1 MHRTRLGAWT
11 RTTLSRMTPATR
23 FKRAL
28 SFKSILSYVLLTC
41 VAFFVVGT
49 IHWPLVGDASLMHYV
64 VFLMQHGMA
73 PYRDIVDMNMPGSYL
88 VEWAQMRVFGPGAM
102 GLRLF
107 DLSLMGV
114 AALAMVAITWPQDWF
129 AGVYAAALLL
139 LIHGRDGVDQMA
151 ERDLTMTVL
160 LLVGYAFLF
169 HALRRQTENPPRSLL
184 WAMALS
190 GACFGIAATLKPTVV
205 PLEFVL
211 LALLAWQSNKNRQPR
226 STSVAALIGSSL
238 SGFAIPFAIA
248 LFFLAREHALHAFW
262 SILTGLVPYHASI
275 GRLPIRYFLRYSIRP
290 GFSPLAVLCAGIA
303 AARKDWRNNESL
315 ALWIGFAFGLLSLVA
330 QGKGYP
336 YHRYPSEAFLLLLAG
351 LNFTA
356 ALQRPGLLRV
366 AGMLGLCFGV
376 LLLAPVS
383 TAKTLHYDWKNQ
395 EFITLL
401 QGDLNALGSANLSG
415 RVQCLDTTAG
425 CINTLYQMRLVQDTG
440 FLYDCYF
447 FAPQPSPAQAQLREQ
462 FWIAIQSKPPEVF
475 VVTNQMCVSPASGYG
490 KLDAWPQFQHYLDA
504 NYSLYAQRTATRPV
518 RWWSHPR
525 PPFGYRIY
533 MRK

>member
-1 MHRTRLGAWT
+1 MAH
-11 RTTLSRMTPATR
+11 STR

-64 VFLMQHGMA
+64 VFLMQHGRS

-88 VEWAQMRVFGPGAM
+88 VEWAQMHAFGSGAL

-114 AALAMVAITWPQDWF
+114 AAGAMVAIAWPQDWF

-169 HALRRQTENPPRSLL
+169 HALRKQTENPRGLPVRISG

-190 GACFGIAATLKPTVV
+190 GACFGMAATLKPTVA

-211 LALLAWQSNKNRQPR
+211 LALLAWQSKKNRQPR
-226 STSVAALIGSSL
+226 STPVATLIVSSL
-238 SGFAIPFAIA
+238 AGFAVPCAIA

-262 SILTGLVPYHASI
+262 RILTGLVPYHASI
-275 GRLPIRYFLRYSIRP
+275 GRLPIRYFLRYSLQP
-290 GFSPLAVLCAGIA
+290 GFVWLALLCLGIA
-303 AARKDWRNNESL
+303 VARKDWRSNESV
-315 ALWIGFAFGLLSLVA
+315 ALWIGFAFGMASLVA

-383 TAKTLHYDWKNQ
+383 TAKTLHYDWQNQ

-401 QGDLNALGSANLSG
+401 QGDLNALGGAKLSG

-447 FAPQPSPAQAQLREQ
+447 FAPQPSPVQTALREQ
-462 FWIAIQSKPPEVF
+462 FWRDIQNKPPEVF
-475 VVTNQMCVSPASGYG
+475 VVTNQMCVSPASNYR
-490 KLDAWPQFQHYLDA
+490 KLDAWPQLQHYLDA
-504 NYSLYAQRTATRPV
+504 NYSLYAQRTALRPV
-518 RWWSHPR
+518 AWWSHSR

-533 MRK
+533 TRK